1 MEREIKRVFIVGCPR
16 SGTTLLQ
23 GMLAAHPKVLSFPET
38 HFFSIAY
45 PRNRLKR
52 LLTWPALNLK
62 GVLGTIASELG
73 REDLSVEARIGLLE
87 GRYEAPF
94 LKLLD
99 RVARDAGKDVWVEKT
114 PRHLH
119 FLDQIGKRVPG
130 ARFIHIVREGRDVVA
145 SLYKAANEDPS
156 RWNRKKTA
164 RKLTLADCVKRWNN
178 DAAITA
184 RYIGSPGHFIVLY
197 ADLVEKPQEAARG
210 LCAFLNITYMPE
222 MIDTGAAYGKIVR
235 EQESWKANNARNIQ
249 RLKSSF
255 ETVLTPEEQRFV
267 EGNINR
273 PEFMRRQP

>member
-23 GMLAAHPKVLSFPET
+23 GMLAAHPQVLSFPET

-62 GVLGTIASELG
+62 GVLGSIAAELG
-73 REDLSVEARIGLLE
+73 RKDLAGKARIGILE
-87 GRYEAPF
+87 SRYEEPF
-94 LKLLD
+94 IRLLD
-99 RVARDAGKDVWVEKT
+99 RVAMDAGKSVWVEKT

-119 FLDQIGKRVPG
+119 FLGQIEKRVPG

-164 RKLTLADCVKRWNN
+164 RKLTLAECVKRWND

-184 RYIGSPGHFIVLY
+184 RHIGRPGNFVVLY
-197 ADLVEKPQEAARG
+197 GDLVDKPEDVARD
-210 LCAFLNITYMPE
+210 LCAFLDIAYTPE
-222 MIDTGAAYGKIVR
+222 MIDTGAAYGKIVK
-235 EQESWKANNARNIQ
+235 EDESWKANNARKIQ

-255 ETVLTPEEQRFV
+255 ETVLTPEEQLFV
-267 EGNINR
+267 DSGIKI
-273 PEFMRRQP
+273 PDFMRRQP